1 MWKLYLLL
9 DPLGYLLDGKLETR
23 HEKRSLLNTKG
34 ENGRESRQP
43 VLCSQSRKDG
53 EGPAAQQDQC
63 KLMAQSSIEVGKDTW
78 QSNPV
83 DFSNG

>member
-23 HEKRSLLNTKG
+23 HEERSLLNTKG
-34 ENGRESRQP
+34 ENGHESRQP
-43 VLCSQSRKDG
+43 VLCSQNRKDG

-63 KLMAQSSIEVGKDTW
+63 KLMAQEFHRGGRGYLAVESS
-78 QSNPV
+78 
-83 DFSNG
+83 